1 MFKIGYLPLTKQN
14 WTSDALERAR
24 SDARAFLASLDGVEV
39 VGGERM
45 LETEADALATLAEF
59 EESRPDIVVCHFLS
73 FALGVVPPLF
83 GQRLGVPI
91 VLWSIP
97 EPSWDAGGR
106 LERNSFCATNMNS
119 HHLWRLKIPYY
130 WAYGNPGEDET
141 MRTLVRIIRTAKAIR
156 ALKRL
161 RIGVIGG
168 RVPGFYT
175 SSFSEL
181 PFRRD
186 IGPEVKYIT
195 EHEVLETARVLPPE
209 EVEEAKKI
217 LLADADVD
225 PADAPKEGQLEKS
238 AALFAAVAK
247 MKEKYVV
254 DAFTFRCWPEVIS
267 DELYG
272 IAACSTL
279 GHLTAHGF
287 TTACEGDV
295 YGATMMRVGE
305 ILSGEKTLFCDLIKL
320 HGDWAVAWHCGA
332 APCQLCRE
340 GFRPQLRCS
349 STVGGGHVKGVVGE
363 FPLKPGRVTV
373 VRLGEKRDGNGY
385 RMFVATGE
393 GLDTELFVRGNP
405 LRVKF
410 DAGCDAVRRTILEEG
425 WEHHWTLIYGDH
437 AEAFK
442 DLCRNMDIE
451 LHLVD

>member
-14 WTSDALERAR
+14 WTSDALEN
-24 SDARAFLASLDGVEV
+24 ARAAAHTFLSSLDGVKV
-39 VGGERM
+39 LGGEKM
-45 LETEADALATLAEF
+45 LESEDEALAVLESF
-59 EESRPDIVVCHFLS
+59 EQSRPDIIVCHFLS

-83 GQRLGVPI
+83 AQRLGVPV
-91 VLWSIP
+91 VLWSMP
-97 EPSWDAGGR
+97 EPSWETGGR
-106 LERNSFCATNMNS
+106 LERNSFCATNMNA

-130 WAYGNPGEDET
+130 WVYGEAGASET
-141 MRTLVRIIRTAKAIR
+141 EVQLARIIRTAKAIA

-161 RIGVIGG
+161 RIGIIGG

-195 EHEVLETARVLPPE
+195 EHEVLETARAMPAE
-209 EVEEAKKI
+209 DVERAKSVI
-217 LLADADVD
+217 FSDADID
-225 PADAPKEGQLEKS
+225 PADAPKDGQIEKS

-247 MKEKYVV
+247 MKEKYFV
-254 DAFTFRCWPEVIS
+254 DTFTFRCWPEVIA

-279 GHLTAHGF
+279 GHLTAHGL

-320 HGDWAVAWHCGA
+320 DGDWAVAWHCGA

-363 FPLKPGRVTV
+363 FPLKPGRVTI
-373 VRLGEKRDGNGY
+373 VRLGEKRDSSGY

-393 GLDTELFVRGNP
+393 GLDTDLFVRGNP
-405 LRVKF
+405 LRVRF
-410 DAGCDAVRRTILEEG
+410 DAGCDAVRKAILEGG
-425 WEHHWTLIYGDH
+425 WEHHWTLFYGDH
-437 AEAFK
+437 AEALS
-442 DLCRNMDIE
+442 DLCRNLNIE
-451 LHLVD
+451 MHLVK